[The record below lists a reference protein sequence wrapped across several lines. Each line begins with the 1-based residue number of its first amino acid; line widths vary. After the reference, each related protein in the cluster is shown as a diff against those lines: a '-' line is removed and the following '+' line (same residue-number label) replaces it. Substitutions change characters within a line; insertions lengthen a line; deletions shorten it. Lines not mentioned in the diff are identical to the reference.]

1 MRSKSSPTGLK
12 PISFIEEARRRQII
26 EATIEAVAEEGYA
39 GASLAKLAARAK
51 ISKSIISYHFSGKDE
66 LLENTVHAIYVDIWN
81 SIRPRL
87 LAEKTARDQLRAYIE
102 SEFAYL
108 EAHRSQLLTITYIL
122 MNHRN
127 ESGALYL
134 LEESEKSN
142 LGTLGKML
150 EDGQKT
156 GEFRAFA
163 VIPMALTLMHSINGA
178 LGHWAANPDLSLAD
192 YAREL
197 VTIFDLATRKENS
210 VSKNKK
216 RARP

>member
-1 MRSKSSPTGLK
+1 MRSKNRPVGLK
-12 PISFIEEARRRQII
+12 PVSFIEEARRRQII

-66 LLENTVHAIYVDIWN
+66 LLESTVHQIYQDIWLFL
-81 SIRPRL
+81 RPRV

-108 EAHRSQLLTITYIL
+108 EAHRSQLLAIGYIL
-122 MNHRN
+122 MNHRDK
-127 ESGALYL
+127 SGALYL
-134 LEESEKSN
+134 HAEAEKSN
-142 LGTLGKML
+142 LETLGKML

-156 GEFRAFA
+156 GEFRSFA
-163 VIPMALTLMHSINGA
+163 IRPMASMLMHSINGA
-178 LGHWAANPDLSLAD
+178 LGQGASDPNLSLSD

-197 VTIFDLATRKENS
+197 VTIFDLATRKES
-210 VSKNKK
+210 SSPK
-216 RARP
+216 RNHKA